1 MTKTQLSFEKS
12 LSIAARMKRFISRRL
27 RRKGDADAEQ
37 IAGSIEST
45 DDSMSNTTD
54 DSMSNSAHTGTGR
67 DFTVRQ
73 QY

>member
-45 DDSMSNTTD
+45 DDSMSN
-54 DSMSNSAHTGTGR
+54 SAHTGTGR